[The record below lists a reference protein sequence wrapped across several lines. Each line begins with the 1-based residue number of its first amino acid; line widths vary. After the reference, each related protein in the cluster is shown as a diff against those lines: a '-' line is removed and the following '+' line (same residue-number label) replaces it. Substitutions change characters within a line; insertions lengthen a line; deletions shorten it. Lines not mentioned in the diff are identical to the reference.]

1 MLDFVG
7 IGAQKAGTT
16 WLFEN
21 LARHPGICFPGG
33 KEVHFWDARFANGID
48 WYKNLFSPDLTK
60 VLTGEITPA
69 YAILTT
75 DVISQFKST
84 FPNVRIIFV
93 IRNPLRRAW
102 SSALMALWRAEMTFN
117 EASDQW
123 FIDHFKSKNSLLRGD
138 YAVSIKNWQSVFPA
152 EQMLIMQFEQ
162 IKTDPAGF
170 LKSCCRHIGAEPS
183 AFDVIPREVLCRP
196 VFSGPHF
203 PLRPSLI
210 PVLRNIYFPK
220 IKKLEDTLQ
229 KDFSRWL
236 NL

>member
-21 LARHPGICFPGG
+21 LSRHPGIRFPGG
-33 KEVHFWDARFANGID
+33 KEVHFWDVHFANGID
-48 WYKNLFSPDLTK
+48 WYKNLFSSNLAK
-60 VLTGEITPA
+60 VLSGEITPA
-69 YAILTT
+69 YAILATN
-75 DVISQFKST
+75 VIRQFKNI
-84 FPNVRIIFV
+84 FPDVRIIFV

-102 SSALMALWRAEMTFN
+102 SSALMALRRAEMIFD

-138 YAVSIKNWQSVFPA
+138 YATCIENWQSVFPP
-152 EQMLIMQFEQ
+152 EQMLIMQFEHIQ
-162 IKTDPAGF
+162 TDPAGF

-183 AFDVIPREVLCRP
+183 VLDSIPLEVLYRS

-203 PLRPSLI
+203 PLRPSLLPI
-210 PVLRNIYFPK
+210 LHDIYFPK

-229 KDFSRWL
+229 RDFSDWL
-236 NL
+236 NI